1 MSPEAN
7 IFGDQAVDIPSSLI
21 GGSVSVPLWSSGRG
35 MAAVQEA
42 KVQRDQALVGLE
54 QLEQSLVMQHASLVN
69 EFHRAVAEY
78 LAQKENVELAK
89 RIRDQR
95 RKEYD
100 EGLASSTELTQNETQ
115 YQEAL
120 QGLFMAAQAALDKQA
135 ELAYLMRKQTSK

>member
-1 MSPEAN
+1 
-7 IFGDQAVDIPSSLI
+7 
-21 GGSVSVPLWSSGRG
+21 